1 MIQETFEKKNDIIPA
16 ICLNTK
22 LFCIKFPISQPTLKN
37 PNITEY
43 DKLIIIRKNR
53 DLIDYLR
60 KN

>member
-1 MIQETFEKKNDIIPA
+1 MWFIMFFIPIIFRKNEI
-16 ICLNTK
+16 
-22 LFCIKFPISQPTLKN
+22 LKQLQN

-53 DLIDYLR
+53 DLIDYIR

>member
-1 MIQETFEKKNDIIPA
+1 MNFLIFFIP
-16 ICLNTK
+16 I
-22 LFCIKFPISQPTLKN
+22 LFRKHEILKQLQN

>member
-1 MIQETFEKKNDIIPA
+1 MRFLLLFIPILFRKQEI
-16 ICLNTK
+16 
-22 LFCIKFPISQPTLKN
+22 LKQLQN

-43 DKLIIIRKNR
+43 DKLVIIRKNR

>member
-1 MIQETFEKKNDIIPA
+1 MWFIMFFIPIIFRKNEI
-16 ICLNTK
+16 LNQ
-22 LFCIKFPISQPTLKN
+22 LRN

-53 DLIDYLR
+53 DLIDYIR